1 MCPYSWEPG
10 ETHFAGPGVETADGD
25 LIHAGTVHDG
35 RGLQPGGSFVVRRE
49 VSGERPVWVF
59 RTDRTATDLD
69 LDSTSTWARAGSM

>member
-1 MCPYSWEPG
+1 M
-10 ETHFAGPGVETADGD
+10 ETADGD